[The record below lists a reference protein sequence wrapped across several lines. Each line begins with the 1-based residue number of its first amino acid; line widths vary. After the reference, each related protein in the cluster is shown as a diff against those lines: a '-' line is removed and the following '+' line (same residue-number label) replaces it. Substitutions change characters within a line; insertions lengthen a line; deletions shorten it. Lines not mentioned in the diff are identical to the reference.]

1 MPEPAFGIE
10 PTGKAGGS
18 SNSCISPRAR
28 FIWRLFLMLALVS
41 IIYSFP
47 KDVKT
52 AFLTVPNPY
61 VDVCKMYMDRFI
73 TVMLLIAVRGPLLW
87 PLDAR

>member
-1 MPEPAFGIE
+1 
-10 PTGKAGGS
+10 
-18 SNSCISPRAR
+18 
-28 FIWRLFLMLALVS
+28 MLALVS

-73 TVMLLIAVRGPLLW
+73 TAILLIAVRGPLLW